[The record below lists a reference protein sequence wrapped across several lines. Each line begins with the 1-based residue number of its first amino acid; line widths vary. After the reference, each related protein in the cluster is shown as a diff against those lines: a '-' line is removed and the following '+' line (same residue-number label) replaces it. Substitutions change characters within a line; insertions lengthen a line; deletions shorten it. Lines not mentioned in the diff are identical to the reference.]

1 MVWLSTFPQY
11 VESDVFSFLQPFQ
24 VLISFFFVEEE
35 QEEEEEE
42 EEEEEVGEVVL
53 VVVMVV
59 ARVLVV
65 HQGMVMTVKQ
75 HFHLHLDLY

>member
-35 QEEEEEE
+35 QEEE

>member
-35 QEEEEEE
+35 VG
-42 EEEEEVGEVVL
+42 EEVGEVVL

-65 HQGMVMTVKQ
+65 RQGMVMTVKQ

>member
-35 QEEEEEE
+35 QEE